1 MPIAKSPTKKQ
12 SMKKSGQKVAVKAVA
27 KTVAKTSGKEDA
39 GTPLSV
45 VIRRRIEAQK
55 ARFHANDNIAK
66 FIKPGELEGLV
77 DEVAEKM

>member
-1 MPIAKSPTKKQ
+1 MPIKKTP
-12 SMKKSGQKVAVKAVA
+12 VKAVSNAPA
-27 KTVAKTSGKEDA
+27 KKATQKSTPKKSDA

-66 FIKPGELEGLV
+66 FIQPGELEGLV
-77 DEVAEKM
+77 DEVA